1 MRVFICILIPMLSC
15 FVSGQ
20 NMTLESPLS
29 NSLAETSGLINLNG
43 TLITHNDSGGLAELY
58 EIDTTTGTIS
68 RTVEV
73 SNATNIDWEDLSHDG
88 TYIYIGD
95 FGNNNGDRTDLRVYR
110 ILVSDYLSTPDDTVM
125 ADVIDFSYADQTD
138 FTANLNNTNYDA
150 EALISYQNDLYIFTK
165 NWVDNQSNIYQLS
178 NQPGSYSI
186 SKVDMIN
193 SQGLITGGTYNSLTG
208 SIVLVGYDPPQ
219 PFTVELSGFSGGLFS
234 NGSLSRFD
242 INPPA
247 SYSIQIE
254 AIAINENSNY
264 YVTAED
270 SPFGTQGMFNLD
282 LGDLLT
288 LSSIETT
295 KLRIFPN
302 PSTSIVHISYAN
314 FGSVQIFDMNGA
326 LVLKSQNSTIDISEL
341 SQGIYVIAVEDAI
354 IASNTKR
361 KLLIIN

>member
-1 MRVFICILIPMLSC
+1 
-15 FVSGQ
+15 
-20 NMTLESPLS
+20 MTLESPLS

-68 RTVEV
+68 RRVEV

-95 FGNNNGDRTDLRVYR
+95 FGNNNGNRTDLRVYR

-138 FTANLNNTNYDA
+138 FTTNLNNTNYDA

-208 SIVLVGYDPPQ
+208 SIVLVGYDLPQ

-242 INPPA
+242 INAPA

-282 LGDLLT
+282 LGKNATMLMLFLNDTFQSLNSSFEYQ
-288 LSSIETT
+288 LSLDPNLFQPQPASSSPHPTPPESVHSETSSMTPKNKKSICG
-295 KLRIFPN
+295 
-302 PSTSIVHISYAN
+302 ISLQ
-314 FGSVQIFDMNGA
+314 V
-326 LVLKSQNSTIDISEL
+326 NSCFSFFL
-341 SQGIYVIAVEDAI
+341 
-354 IASNTKR
+354 
-361 KLLIIN
+361 